1 MEAFHMKKLTMFF
14 ALSLLMTGLT
24 ACGGDTSVER
34 AQKTLESAQDAVG
47 EAIDTKASQMA
58 EAAMVDMEVPDING
72 GTELPDINELTE

>member
-1 MEAFHMKKLTMFF
+1 MKKLIAFI
-14 ALSLLMTGLT
+14 ASAAVLTGLT
-24 ACGGDTSVER
+24 ACGGDTSVDR